1 MTKENGMSRLG
12 RSVVAALWGCA
23 ALFTLALVAAPAL
36 ALDVKTDN
44 DKTADFSHRKTYA
57 WKTGTE
63 APNPLT
69 EQKIHMAVDAAL
81 RAKGLTPVDANPDLW
96 VVTHA
101 SVTSEERIN
110 VETFGYGGGWGWNG
124 WYAWGPA
131 TTVRIANTE
140 TGVLLVDILDGPE
153 AKLIWRGI
161 AHDTLPDIPNPD
173 KVAKK
178 VTSAVTRMFKAFPP
192 PPPKPEEKK

>member
-1 MTKENGMSRLG
+1 MPRSRKT
-12 RSVVAALWGCA
+12 RFSAALPRIA
-23 ALFTLALVAAPAL
+23 ALCAVILMAAPVL
-36 ALDVKTDN
+36 ALDVKVDN
-44 DKTADFSHRKTYA
+44 DKTADFSNRRTYA
-57 WKTGTE
+57 WKAGTE

-81 RAKGLTPVDANPDLW
+81 RAKGLTPVDTAPDIW
-96 VVTHA
+96 VVTHT

-110 VETFGYGGGWGWNG
+110 VETFGYGGGWGWHG
-124 WYAWGPA
+124 WNAWGPA
-131 TTVRIANTE
+131 TTVRIANNE

-161 AHDTLPDIPNPD
+161 ASESIPDVPNPD

-178 VTSAVTRMFKAFPP
+178 INQAVVKMFKQFPP
-192 PPPKPEEKK
+192 PPPKN